1 MLLVAFWPPRK
12 PPEGLQE
19 VQGWL
24 LKAISGEG
32 SERNGTVPP
41 EASQKHPPG
50 AVPLRAPP
58 ADGFP
63 RPPGNLPTA
72 FRRLAERAKGSQKH
86 PQVFLL
92 N

>member
-1 MLLVAFWPPRK
+1 MRLVAFWPPRK
-12 PPEGLQE
+12 APEGLQE
-19 VQGWL
+19 VPGWL

-63 RPPGNLPTA
+63 RPPGNLPKTS
-72 FRRLAERAKGSQKH
+72 RRRAQRPKGSQKH
-86 PQVFLL
+86 PKVLFL